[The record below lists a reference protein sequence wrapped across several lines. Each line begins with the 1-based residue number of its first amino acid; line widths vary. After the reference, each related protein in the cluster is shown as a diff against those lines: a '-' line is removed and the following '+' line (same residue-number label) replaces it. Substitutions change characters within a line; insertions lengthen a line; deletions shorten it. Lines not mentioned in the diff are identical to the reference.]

1 MLLTQLF
8 SAIGSRTTIAR
19 QNMNSTVKSYVP
31 LVDFLEAVLGKNS
44 EIVLHDFSDPDHSI
58 IDIRNGEV
66 SGRKIGSPAT
76 DLALKILNE
85 SAHGND
91 PYANQHHITEYIS
104 HGSSMKQLRSVSYLI
119 RENGLIVG
127 MLCVNTDVG
136 PFNQLAAIAQQ
147 LSGFYTNTS
156 SASGSEDDSHALEV
170 ESLTDST
177 QDLIVNAITR
187 ICAPRGI
194 SPDKLSQTDRIE
206 IIRDLNNNGMFL
218 LKGAVATVAEVMGVS
233 EPSVYRYLQ
242 KVKKEQ

>member
-1 MLLTQLF
+1 
-8 SAIGSRTTIAR
+8 
-19 QNMNSTVKSYVP
+19 MNPTVQRYLP
-31 LVDFLEAVLGKNS
+31 FVDFLEAVLGKNS
-44 EIVLHDFSDPDHSI
+44 EIVLHDFSDPDHSV

-76 DLALKILNE
+76 DLALRILNE
-85 SAHGND
+85 SARGHD
-91 PYANQHHITEYIS
+91 PYADQHHITEYIS
-104 HGSSMKQLRSVSYLI
+104 HSSSMKQLRSASYLI

-136 PFNQLAAIAQQ
+136 PINQLAAIAQQ
-147 LSGFYTNTS
+147 LSGFY
-156 SASGSEDDSHALEV
+156 APVPAHQADEGDARALEV

-177 QDLIVNAITR
+177 QDLIASAITR
-187 ICAPRGI
+187 ITAPRGL
-194 SPDKLSQTDRIE
+194 SPDKLSQSDRVE
-206 IIRDLNNNGMFL
+206 IIRELNNNGMFL

>member
-1 MLLTQLF
+1 MHF
-8 SAIGSRTTIAR
+8 AR
-19 QNMNSTVKSYVP
+19 HIMNPTVQRFIP
-31 LVDFLEAVLGKNS
+31 FVDFLESILGKNS
-44 EIVLHDFSDPDHSI
+44 EIVLHDFSDPDHSV

-76 DLALKILNE
+76 DLALRILNE
-85 SAHGND
+85 SARGRD
-91 PYANQHHITEYIS
+91 PYADQHHITEYIS
-104 HGSSMKQLRSVSYLI
+104 HSSSMKQLRSASYLI
-119 RENGLIVG
+119 REDGLIVG

-136 PFNQLAAIAQQ
+136 PINQLVAVAQQ
-147 LSGFYTNTS
+147 LSGYYMQ
-156 SASGSEDDSHALEV
+156 APGIAGSEDDSHSLEV

-187 ICAPRGI
+187 ITAPRGL
-194 SPDKLSQTDRIE
+194 SPDKLSQSDRIE

>member
-1 MLLTQLF
+1 
-8 SAIGSRTTIAR
+8 
-19 QNMNSTVKSYVP
+19 MNPTVQSFLP
-31 LVDFLEAVLGKNS
+31 FVDFLEAVLGKNS
-44 EIVLHDFSDPDHSI
+44 EIVLHDFSDPDHSV

-85 SAHGND
+85 SARGRD
-91 PYANQHHITEYIS
+91 PYADQHHITEYIS
-104 HGSSMKQLRSVSYLI
+104 HSSSMKQLRSASYLI

-127 MLCVNTDVG
+127 MLCVNTDIG
-136 PFNQLAAIAQQ
+136 PINQLNAIAQQ
-147 LSGFYTNTS
+147 LSGFYAPVLFP
-156 SASGSEDDSHALEV
+156 ASKEDESHTLEV

-177 QDLIVNAITR
+177 HDLIVNAVNRIT
-187 ICAPRGI
+187 APRGLT
-194 SPDKLSQTDRIE
+194 PDKLSQTDRVD

-218 LKGAVATVAEVMGVS
+218 LKGAVATVADVMGVS